1 MEMMVLGKVII
12 YYMKNNRLR
21 IKKPLNLKNA
31 LLLLTFLMMFSCNS
45 NYNNAVEY
53 YKNATNSNADNNF

>member
-1 MEMMVLGKVII
+1 
-12 YYMKNNRLR
+12 MKNNRLR

>member
-1 MEMMVLGKVII
+1 
-12 YYMKNNRLR
+12 MKKL
-21 IKKPLNLKNA
+21 LNIKNA

-53 YKNATNSNADNNF
+53 YKNATNSNSQILLDEAKDELNLIKESKEIRL